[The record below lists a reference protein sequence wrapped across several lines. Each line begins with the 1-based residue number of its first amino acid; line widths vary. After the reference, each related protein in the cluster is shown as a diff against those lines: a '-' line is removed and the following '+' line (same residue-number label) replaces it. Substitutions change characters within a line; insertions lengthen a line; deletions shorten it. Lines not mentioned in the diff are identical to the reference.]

1 MINKEQKSRNVEET
15 VSNLLAHIDWKL
27 SILPEAVKSWG
38 LGEEALNSLSSNLQ
52 RERELLASLP
62 QDITLKEAMDTYFKG
77 QADTS
82 SLFDSLIPDDHPH
95 KKK

>member
-1 MINKEQKSRNVEET
+1 MINKEQKSRNVGET

-52 RERELLASLP
+52 REREN
-62 QDITLKEAMDTYFKG
+62 Y
-77 QADTS
+77 
-82 SLFDSLIPDDHPH
+82 
-95 KKK
+95 